1 MPQCEKA
8 LMLGGLG
15 RGRGQ
20 APSQQAAIDRG
31 PRMWGQT
38 GGGASCHDA
47 RTGMSARGASMNSRS
62 ERNFMVFLLVLISLQ
77 VALKLTLW
85 PPEETFDVVLVVFFL
100 LLLVAAAARTIQLH
114 LRVRRGTEPEE

>member
-1 MPQCEKA
+1 
-8 LMLGGLG
+8 
-15 RGRGQ
+15 
-20 APSQQAAIDRG
+20 
-31 PRMWGQT
+31 
-38 GGGASCHDA
+38 
-47 RTGMSARGASMNSRS
+47 MSARGASMNSRS